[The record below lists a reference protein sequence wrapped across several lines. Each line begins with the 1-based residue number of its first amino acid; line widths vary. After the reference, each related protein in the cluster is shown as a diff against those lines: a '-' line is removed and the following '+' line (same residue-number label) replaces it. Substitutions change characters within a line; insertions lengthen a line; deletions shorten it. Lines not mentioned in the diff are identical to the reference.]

1 MRVSPLTATL
11 ILCAVHALGCMP
23 TPSNPGTSAPT
34 PAAPPAAPAAP
45 ATPEAEATQIFA
57 GRCSPCHGA
66 NGAGDGVAAAALTP
80 RPRNFHDATWQ
91 TSVTDAHIE
100 TIIREGGAA
109 VGKSPVMPGNPDL
122 VAKPAVIVA
131 LRTMI
136 RGMR

>member
-1 MRVSPLTATL
+1 MRVSPLIATL
-11 ILCAVHALGCMP
+11 IFGAVSALGCMP
-23 TPSNPGTSAPT
+23 TPSNPGANP
-34 PAAPPAAPAAP
+34 APAA
-45 ATPEAEATQIFA
+45 ALTPEAEASQIFA

-91 TSVTDAHIE
+91 ASVNDQHIE
-100 TIIREGGAA
+100 TIIRLGGPA

-122 VAKPAVIVA
+122 VAKPAVITA

>member
-1 MRVSPLTATL
+1 MRVSLLIATS
-11 ILCAVHALGCMP
+11 ILCALHAPGCMP
-23 TPSNPGTSAPT
+23 TPSNPGASAPS
-34 PAAPPAAPAAP
+34 AAAP
-45 ATPEAEATQIFA
+45 ATPEAEASQIFA

-100 TIIREGGAA
+100 AIIRGGGAA
-109 VGKSPVMPGNPDL
+109 VGKSAVMPGNPDL
-122 VAKPAVIVA
+122 VGKPAVIVA

-136 RGMR
+136 RAMR

>member
-1 MRVSPLTATL
+1 M
-11 ILCAVHALGCMP
+11 HALGCLP
-23 TPSNPGTSAPT
+23 TPSSPGTSAP
-34 PAAPPAAPAAP
+34 APAAPAA
-45 ATPEAEATQIFA
+45 PEAEATQIFA

-100 TIIREGGAA
+100 AIIRGGGAA

-122 VAKPAVIVA
+122 VGRPAVVVA

-136 RGMR
+136 RAMR

>member
-1 MRVSPLTATL
+1 MRVSPLIATL

-23 TPSNPGTSAPT
+23 TPSNPGTSAPS
-34 PAAPPAAPAAP
+34 PAAPTAAS

-122 VAKPAVIVA
+122 AAKPAVIVA

-136 RGMR
+136 REMR